1 MSPFDYL
8 KAINETKEDVMLTP
22 QDERKY
28 SSFIVNRGLSFFMDT
43 IFQVNEMNRNHHLD
57 SRLQFDYLLNNIRK
71 KRRYSKW
78 LKPEKLQNVELV
90 KEYYGFSYEKAKDAL
105 RILCWHKMLPH
116 EDNWKT
122 EKLVHEN
129 QFKYVLNKCGINCKF
144 DYMPTWQ
151 A

>member
-28 SSFIVNRGLSFFMDT
+28 HIFFMDT

-57 SRLQFDYLLNNIRK
+57 SRLQFDYLINNIRK

-105 RILCWHKMLPH
+105 RILS
-116 EDNWKT
+116 EDQLAYIIN
-122 EKLVHEN
+122 KLNQGGVENDNRNREHGGVHSGESR
-129 QFKYVLNKCGINCKF
+129 
-144 DYMPTWQ
+144 
-151 A
+151 